1 MISRILLPLA
11 ATFICYA
18 LYHIV
23 QILYREFTS
32 PLRHIAGPRNP
43 SFVLGNFKEIANDS
57 QLMSKWRSE
66 FGRTFRFQGLF
77 SISELHTSDLKAVN
91 HVVNNSTIYRK
102 APQTRDFAKRLL
114 GDGILSVEMDDH
126 KRQVSSNQAFGPA
139 QVRLLTEVF
148 VDKAV
153 QLRDIWAQQVARD
166 NSGAARIDV
175 LDGLR
180 RMTLDVIGEA
190 GFHYQFDALDEEGKP
205 NELNEVFTDLL
216 HSPHAQLYAGFR
228 FAQSIVPILKL
239 LPVPGAHLRKKAF
252 TTMDSIGRQI
262 VSNTKVD
269 LKASEGEKT
278 LYGRNDLLSV
288 LLKSNLSTNLPESQR
303 MSDAEVIAQ
312 IPTFFFAGHETTSAA
327 VAWALHALSQN
338 TAVQAKLRDELLTLS
353 TQNPT
358 MEEINSLPYLE
369 NVVRETMRVHAP
381 VVFTTR
387 MAMEDDVLPL
397 STPYIDKEG
406 RAHDSLPIAKGQ
418 IMHIPILAVNT
429 DKETWGEDA
438 LEFRPER
445 WEHIPEGV
453 NAVPGVW
460 ANLFTFFAGP
470 HNCIGFRFSLV
481 EIKVLLFTL
490 IRTFEFEPGLQKGGI
505 VAKTTGIIQRPTVR
519 GDTTKGSSL
528 PMILRACKQDC

>member
-1 MISRILLPLA
+1 MISSILLPLA
-11 ATFICYA
+11 GTFLCYA
-18 LYHIV
+18 LYHIA
-23 QILYREFTS
+23 QFLYRELTS
-32 PLRHIAGPRNP
+32 PLRHMAGPPNP
-43 SFVLGNFKEIANDS
+43 SFVLGNFKEIADDS

-66 FGRTFRFQGLF
+66 FGRTFRFKGLF

-91 HVVNNSTIYRK
+91 HIVNNSSIYRK
-102 APQTRDFAKRLL
+102 APQTRDVTKRLL
-114 GDGILSVEMDDH
+114 GGGILSAELDNH
-126 KRQVSSNQAFGPA
+126 KRQNQAFGPA

-148 VDKAV
+148 VEKAV
-153 QLRDIWAQQVARD
+153 QLRDIWTLPVAQD
-166 NSGAARIDV
+166 NGAARIDV

-190 GFHYQFDALDEEGKP
+190 GFHYQFNALDGKGKS
-205 NELNEVFTDLL
+205 NALNQVFTDLL

-228 FAQSIVPILKL
+228 VAQSIVPILKL
-239 LPVPGAHLRKKAF
+239 LPVPGTQLRKKALA
-252 TTMDSIGRQI
+252 TMDSIGQQI
-262 VSNTKVD
+262 VSNSKEN

-278 LYGRNDLLSV
+278 LHGQKDLLSV

-303 MSDAEVIAQ
+303 MSDSEVISQ
-312 IPTFFFAGHETTSAA
+312 IPTFFLAGHETTSSA
-327 VAWALHALSQN
+327 VAWALYALSQN
-338 TAVQAKLRDELLTLS
+338 TAVQAKLREELFTLS

-358 MEEINSLPYLE
+358 MEELNSLTYLE
-369 NVVRETMRVHAP
+369 NVVRETMRVHSP

-397 STPYIDKEG
+397 SKPYIDKEG
-406 RAHDSLPIAKGQ
+406 NAHDNLPIAKGQ

-445 WEHIPEGV
+445 WEHNPEGV
-453 NAVPGVW
+453 YAVPGVW

-490 IRTFEFEPGLQKGGI
+490 IRAFEFEPALQKGGI
-505 VAKTTGIIQRPTVR
+505 VAKTAGLIQRPTVV
-519 GDTTKGSSL
+519 GDKTKGSSL
-528 PMILRACKQDC
+528 PMIVRAYKQDY

>member
-18 LYHIV
+18 LYHV
-23 QILYREFTS
+23 VNILYRELTS
-32 PLRHIAGPRNP
+32 PLRHMVGPRNP
-43 SFVLGNFKEIANDS
+43 SFVLGNFKEIADDS

-77 SISELHTSDLKAVN
+77 SISELHTSDLKAIN
-91 HVVNNSTIYRK
+91 HIVNNSTIYRK
-102 APQTRDFAKRLL
+102 APRTRDIEKRLL
-114 GDGILSVEMDDH
+114 GDGISTTELDDH
-126 KRQVSSNQAFGPA
+126 KRQVSTNQAFGPT
-139 QVRLLTEVF
+139 QVRILTEVF

-153 QLRDIWAQQVARD
+153 QLRDIWAQQVAQD
-166 NSGAARIDV
+166 DSGALSIDV

-190 GFHYQFDALDEEGKP
+190 GFHYQFDALDEKGKP
-205 NELNEVFTDLL
+205 NALNQVFTDLL
-216 HSPHAQLYAGFR
+216 HSPHSQLYAGFR
-228 FAQSIVPILKL
+228 FAQSIIPILKL
-239 LPVPGAHLRKKAF
+239 LPVPGSRIRKRALA
-252 TTMDSIGRQI
+252 TMDSIGRQI
-262 VSNTKVD
+262 VSESKAQ
-269 LKASEGEKT
+269 LKASEAAKT
-278 LYGRNDLLSV
+278 LYGRKDLLSV
-288 LLKSNLSTNLPESQR
+288 LLKANLSTNLPESQR

-338 TAVQAKLRDELLTLS
+338 PAAQAKLRAELLILS

-358 MEEINSLPYLE
+358 MEELNALPYLE
-369 NVVRETMRVHAP
+369 NVVRETMRVHSP
-381 VVFTTR
+381 VVFTQR

-397 STPYIDKEG
+397 SKPYIDKEG
-406 RAHDSLPIAKGQ
+406 KAHDSLPIGKGQ
-418 IMHIPILAVNT
+418 MIHIPILAVNT

-460 ANLFTFFAGP
+460 ANLITFFAGP
-470 HNCIGFRFSLV
+470 HNCEFFWRRL
-481 EIKVLLFTL
+481 KVLLFTL
-490 IRTFEFEPGLQKGGI
+490 LRAFEFEPGLQKGGI
-505 VAKTTGIIQRPTVR
+505 VAKTTGLIQRPTIL
-519 GDTTKGSSL
+519 GDPSKGSSL
-528 PMILRACKQDC
+528 PLILKAYEHDY